1 MRNYIE
7 NKKYKLTYN
16 ITSPLI
22 KLLYSNIK
30 LEYEIYNIGRKI
42 LIKLLYSNIKHS
54 PFYI

>member
-7 NKKYKLTYN
+7 NKKHKLTYN